1 MLLVAGFP
9 LLLTFVP
16 IVLVE
21 AAVFRWK
28 AGTRWWRSV
37 GVMTIANLV
46 STFVGVPITWIALV
60 VVQMSGEGL
69 GMQRFVGPL
78 WRSAWLGPPPAR
90 DFDLSLLYGAA
101 LVLTVPFYITSVV
114 TEWTVAHEMVEQE
127 RKPRVF
133 RAILLANTATYV
145 PIAAYWIYQ
154 LIATPKA

>member
-60 VVQMSGEGL
+60 IVQMSGEGL

-78 WRSAWLGPPPAR
+78 WRSAWLGPPTDL
-90 DFDLSLLYGAA
+90 DFDLKLLYGAA

-114 TEWTVAHEMVEQE
+114 TEWTVARGMVEQE

-133 RAILLANTATYV
+133 RACVLANTATYV